1 MGLVRSSLGTKFVA
15 RFGDLVCNLAL
26 NVRACR
32 CIPTGLNQVWIL
44 TVHAW
49 ITE

>member
-26 NVRACR
+26 NVCACR
-32 CIPTGLNQVWIL
+32 CIPTGVSEALIL

-49 ITE
+49 IIE